1 MITAEAAAGAVATS
15 PWRDLL
21 PGGRRFVALPSAR
34 RPVILAEDDPGVRS
48 YVRTALLAT
57 PPGSS
62 LPDWAYAG
70 AARILRVSAA
80 WRLLPAIR
88 GVHGG
93 EHCDTLAAFIATAGT
108 KLLVLRHSHDPD
120 PRIVLLL
127 FDQGRPQQP
136 RFAVKVATGPGSGDR
151 VLIERARLGEAAH
164 ALRDS
169 PAVVGPPD
177 VVDLLSHHGRPALV
191 TTAQPGVP
199 MLVTYHRRGHTARPE
214 AVSRDL
220 NAAADWLSGL
230 QAATA
235 GAAAPLTLAPGVV
248 DGLRVLS
255 HGRREQEVVADR
267 IGGLRARLLHYHA
280 PTTLVHGDF
289 WPGNLLVER
298 GVVSGVVDWEHSLVG
313 GNPVRDWARF
323 VVGYSAYLDRHA
335 RPDRPVTG
343 HPGLVSGAPG
353 AGVEYGVD
361 GSGWYPSL
369 VRAFLRRGLALC
381 GLPESCA
388 RDVVLAEVAALAA
401 EATDPEFAR
410 AQLLLFLRLSEGR
423 S

>member
-1 MITAEAAAGAVATS
+1 VSTAAAAAGLVTP

-21 PGGRRFVALPSAR
+21 PVGRRFVALPSAR
-34 RPVILAEDDPGVRS
+34 RPVILAEDEPGVRS

-62 LPDWAYAG
+62 LPDWACAG
-70 AARILRVSAA
+70 AGRLLRVSAA

-88 GVHGG
+88 GADGG
-93 EHCDTLAAFIATAGT
+93 EHGDTLAALIATAGT

-127 FDQGRPQQP
+127 FDQDRPRQP
-136 RFAVKVATGPGSGDR
+136 RFAVKVATGPGSGER
-151 VLIERARLGEAAH
+151 VLIERARIGEAAH
-164 ALRDS
+164 ALRDA
-169 PAVVGPPD
+169 PAVVGPPA
-177 VVDLLSHHGRPALV
+177 VVDLLRHRGMPALV
-191 TTAQPGVP
+191 TAAQPGVP

-214 AVSRDL
+214 AVGGDL
-220 NAAADWLSGL
+220 AAAADWLSGL
-230 QAATA
+230 QAATV
-235 GAAAPLTLAPGVV
+235 GPAAPLALAPGIG
-248 DGLRVLS
+248 DGLRGLS
-255 HGRREQEVVADR
+255 RGPREQELVADR
-267 IGGLRARLLHYHA
+267 LDELRERLLRHRA

-298 GVVSGVVDWEHSLVG
+298 GAVSGVVDWEHSQTG
-313 GNPVRDWARF
+313 GNPLRDWARF
-323 VVGYSAYLDRHA
+323 VVGYSAYLDGHT
-335 RPDRPVTG
+335 RPGRSVTG
-343 HPGLVSGAPG
+343 HPGLVAGAPG
-353 AGVEYGVD
+353 AGVGYGVD

-369 VRAFLRRGLALC
+369 VRAFLRRGLAQW

-388 RDVVLAEVAALAA
+388 RDAVLAEVAALAA